1 MFSIIT
7 EKPEATRELGK
18 NLGQNLFAG
27 SIVALTGELGSGKT
41 TLVQGI
47 GQGLRIKSLIKSP
60 SFVIIHEYNGSLPLY
75 HFDLYRL
82 NKVEEIFSLGYEEY
96 FYQKKGVVVIEWAE
110 KMKDLLPVEY
120 LQITLEIVN
129 LSKRKIT
136 AQAYGSS
143 YEKVMKKLEKLSC
156 FC

>member
-1 MFSIIT
+1 MFYIIT
-7 EKPEATRELGK
+7 EKPEATRQLGRNLGK
-18 NLGQNLFAG
+18 NLFAG
-27 SIVALTGELGSGKT
+27 SIVALIGELGSGKT

-82 NKVEEIFSLGYEEY
+82 DKIEEIFSLGYEEY

-110 KMKDLLPVEY
+110 KIKDLLPAEY
-120 LQITLEIVN
+120 LQINLETVS

-143 YEKVMKKLEKLSC
+143 YRKLIKKMEKLSC